1 MRLDRRWP
9 VSSWFRSPPPRR
21 PGAVTVAV
29 LVCLV
34 VAAMIGGAL
43 LRTGFVQRRRIQM
56 EERRLQALWLAE
68 SGLERAAARLADAPD
83 YRGETWEVPA
93 ADLGGPW
100 AGTVTI
106 AVETTNA
113 PPSRR
118 TVRVQAD
125 YPNGAEPRARH
136 HTQAVL
142 DPGPRAPEDRR

>member
-1 MRLDRRWP
+1 
-9 VSSWFRSPPPRR
+9 
-21 PGAVTVAV
+21 VTVAV

-43 LRTGFVQRRRIQM
+43 LRTGLVQRRRIQM

-68 SGLERAAARLADAPD
+68 SGLERAAARLADAHD

-100 AGTVTI
+100 PGTVTI
-106 AVETTNA
+106 AVETTDA

-118 TVRVQAD
+118 T
-125 YPNGAEPRARH
+125 GARAGRLS
-136 HTQAVL
+136 QRGRAAGSASYARGSGPGP
-142 DPGPRAPEDRR
+142 PGPRRTDDETAQAPPVRASP